1 MRSFPPTGKEHG
13 ADDVVEQQ
21 KRQKSARQL
30 ATAARPQLR
39 DALLGRCEDA
49 FHDDVALL
57 AVRLTK

>member
-1 MRSFPPTGKEHG
+1 M
-13 ADDVVEQQ
+13 EQRR
-21 KRQKSARQL
+21 RQKSARQL

-57 AVRLTK
+57 AVRLTT